1 MPFRRSFWKTNKND
15 WRARKKQKD
24 AITNQKIRLKAFT
37 NKDHH
42 KDIYKEILDQIVKEK
57 IDNIRELTDEIND
70 HYLRYYFIGDTA
82 RKRFDDFNNGIEI
95 FKEIQ
100 SGEIK
105 LEETEKTT
113 EHI

>member
-1 MPFRRSFWKTNKND
+1 MKNK
-15 WRARKKQKD
+15 RKRLKSKEKQKD

-82 RKRFDDFNNGIEI
+82 RKSFDDFNNGI
-95 FKEIQ
+95 
-100 SGEIK
+100 
-105 LEETEKTT
+105 
-113 EHI
+113 